1 MSAGSPS
8 EELLRLV
15 NGYRISQALHV
26 VATLDIADRLVGGPH
41 TAGELARQTGTHAD
55 TLYRLLR
62 AVAAIGVLHEDV
74 EQRFSLAPL
83 GEGLRSDGVEGIRD
97 WAVFVG
103 QAANWNTWGQLLHT
117 VRTGENAF
125 RFVHGTD
132 AWTHRETH
140 AEDGKV
146 FDRAMTAISG
156 TVADAIAAAYDFSC
170 FNRIVDV
177 GGGRGVLLKAILDVH
192 AGPQGVLFDQPHV
205 VRSVGESLR
214 GSSLGRRLTLVGGSF
229 FKHVPPDG
237 DAYLLKSVL
246 HDWDDA
252 SASSILRNCAAAMSP
267 HARLILIERLVGP
280 PNETADTKFTDLH
293 MMISPGGRERSRA
306 EFDAL
311 LAAAGLRL
319 ECVVSTG
326 TWLSIIEAGLKGGD
340 T

>member
-1 MSAGSPS
+1 MSASNPS
-8 EELLRLV
+8 AELLRLV
-15 NGYRISQALHV
+15 NGYRVSQALHV
-26 VATLDIADRLVGGPH
+26 VATLDIADRLAGGSR
-41 TAGELARQTGTHAD
+41 TADELARQTGTHAD

-62 AVAAIGVLHEDV
+62 AVAAIGVLHEDA
-74 EQRFSLAPL
+74 EQRFSLTPL
-83 GEGLRSDGVEGIRD
+83 GEGLRSDASEGVKD

-103 QAANWNTWGQLLHT
+103 QAANWSTWGQLLHT

-132 AWTHRETH
+132 AWKHREIH

-146 FDRAMTAISG
+146 FDRAMMGISR
-156 TVADAIAAAYDFSC
+156 TVTGAIAAAYDFSC
-170 FNRIVDV
+170 FNRVVDV
-177 GGGRGVLLKAILDVH
+177 GGGRGALLKAILDVH
-192 AGPQGVLFDQPHV
+192 AGPHGVLFDQPHV

-214 GSSLGRRLTLVGGSF
+214 GSSLGRRLTVVGGNF
-229 FKHVPPDG
+229 FEHVPPDA

-246 HDWDDA
+246 HNWDDA
-252 SASSILRNCAAAMSP
+252 SASTILRNCAAAMSP

-306 EFDAL
+306 EFEAL
-311 LAAAGLRL
+311 LAATGLKL
-319 ECVVSTG
+319 ERVVSTG
-326 TWLSIIEAGLKGGD
+326 TWLSIIEAGLKGED